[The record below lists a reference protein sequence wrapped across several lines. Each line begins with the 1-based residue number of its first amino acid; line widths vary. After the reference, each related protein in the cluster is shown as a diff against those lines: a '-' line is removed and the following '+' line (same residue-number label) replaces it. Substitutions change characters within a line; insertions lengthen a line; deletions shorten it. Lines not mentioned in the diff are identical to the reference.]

1 MTTKTRDM
9 LRSSV
14 LETLLK
20 TFPGSQIVKGGMAF
34 VSDQIDEDTGVPLA
48 VVLSITVPLTAD
60 TARSKAFD
68 FDAAV
73 ADAKNAPG
81 RRVADPVKK
90 AEKEAKAAE
99 SKARERKNLAALTEW
114 IEKGGLGEGMTP
126 GTVHSHAAEIGLDV
140 ATPMMTGSLLKKLA
154 EAGVVVKGRDAEN
167 KHNWFTRA
175 EARAGRRIRDA
186 VRRPSAARPAQP

>member
-1 MTTKTRDM
+1 M
-9 LRSSV
+9 
-14 LETLLK
+14 
-20 TFPGSQIVKGGMAF
+20 
-34 VSDQIDEDTGVPLA
+34 
-48 VVLSITVPLTAD
+48 PLTAD

-73 ADAKNAPG
+73 AEAKNAPG

-175 EARAGRRIRDA
+175 
-186 VRRPSAARPAQP
+186 

>member
-20 TFPGSQIVKGGMAF
+20 TFPGSQIVKGGIAF
-34 VSDQIDEDTGVPLA
+34 VSDQIDEETGVPLA
-48 VVLSITVPLTAD
+48 VVLNITVPLTAD

-73 ADAKNAPG
+73 AEAKNAPG
-81 RRVADPVKK
+81 RRVADPIKK
-90 AEKEAKAAE
+90 AEKEAKSAE
-99 SKARERKNLAALTEW
+99 AKARKEKNLAALTKW
-114 IEKGGLGEGMTP
+114 VEKGGLGEGMIP
-126 GTVHSHAAEIGLDV
+126 SEVHAKAVEIGLDV
-140 ATPMMTGSLLKKLA
+140 ATPMMTGSLLGDLA
-154 EAGVVVKGRDAEN
+154 KAGIIVKGRDAEN

-175 EARAGRRIRDA
+175 
-186 VRRPSAARPAQP
+186 